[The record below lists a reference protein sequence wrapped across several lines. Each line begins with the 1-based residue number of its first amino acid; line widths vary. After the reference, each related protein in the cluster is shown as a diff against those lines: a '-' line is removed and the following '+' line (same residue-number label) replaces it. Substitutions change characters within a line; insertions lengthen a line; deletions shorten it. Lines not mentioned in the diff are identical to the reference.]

1 MRMPAPPASLIAP
14 AAQEERM
21 HSIVVRP
28 HHRRDVGSLP
38 ARESR
43 SRERHVGET
52 PVTAVMATLSLALA
66 LGAHDV
72 GGASARTSLLVGMLA
87 YVGIVL
93 LAERVHLDDRL

>member
-1 MRMPAPPASLIAP
+1 
-14 AAQEERM
+14 M

-28 HHRRDVGSLP
+28 HHRRDPVGSLP
-38 ARESR
+38 TRDSR

-52 PVTAVMATLSLALA
+52 PVTAVMASLSLALG

-72 GGASARTSLLVGMLA
+72 GGASARTSLLVGTLA